1 MISRS
6 DIIESTP
13 QISNEIAQGVIQN
26 SKILPMMTRLANMT
40 KSKES
45 FPVLSMLPD
54 AYWVSG
60 DTGLKGTTKMAWA
73 NKYLYAEEIAVVVP
87 IPEAVLADSD
97 YDIIGQAKPRI
108 IEAFQKKID
117 EAIILGKDKPAR
129 FREGLI
135 PSIINAGKAVSPGS
149 GASALNL
156 YTQISTAMG
165 KVEQS
170 GYDVNGLIGG
180 VALKQA
186 FREGLLDT
194 TGQPLAST
202 SEVMTLNKGYVN
214 NGAWDNTKATFIVGD
229 FTQAVYSIRQDVEFK
244 LFSEGVVTNSSGE
257 VIYNLMQQD
266 MVALRCTMRL
276 GWELP
281 NPINAE
287 DPSEET
293 RFPFALVEP
302 ASAPTT
308 VNVTFTVKDNAS
320 NPAVIAG
327 AKVEFGGQVKKTN
340 SSGVAVFK
348 SLGNSTN
355 YYEVTKAGYKTTYGK
370 ESVASSAKSINVTL
384 PADE

>member
-1 MISRS
+1 MSAILRS

-13 QISNEIAQGVIQN
+13 QISNEIAQGVVQN
-26 SKILPMMTRLANMT
+26 SKILPLMTRLANMT

-60 DTGLKGTTKMAWA
+60 DTGLKGTSKLAWE

-117 EAIILGKDKPAR
+117 EAIVLGKNKPAR

-135 PSIINAGKAVSPGS
+135 PSIINYGHAVAPSTN
-149 GASALNL
+149 NL

-165 KVEQS
+165 KVEQD
-170 GYDVNGLIGG
+170 GYDVNGLVGG

-194 TGQPLAST
+194 TGQPLSAG
-202 SEVMTLNKGYVN
+202 SEVMSLNKGYVN
-214 NGAWDNTKATFIVGD
+214 NGAWDNTLAKFIVGD
-229 FTQAVYSIRQDVEFK
+229 FSQAVYSIRQDVEFK
-244 LFSEGVVTNSSGE
+244 LFSEGVVTDNSGNI
-257 VIYNLMQQD
+257 IYNLMQQD

-287 DPSEET
+287 NPDETT

-302 ASAPTT
+302 ADAPTT
-308 VNVTFTVKDNAS
+308 YNVTFTVTDTSSAPVQN
-320 NPAVIAG
+320 
-327 AKVEFGGQVKKTN
+327 AKVTFGGQVKKTN

-348 SLGNSTN
+348 SLGNTTELYKVEKSGVATQ
-355 YYEVTKAGYKTTYGK
+355 YGEAEVATSAV
-370 ESVASSAKSINVTL
+370 SVDIT
-384 PADE
+384 DFQ

>member
-13 QISNEIAQGVIQN
+13 AISNEIAQGVIQN

-60 DTGLKGTTKMAWA
+60 DAGLKGTTKMAWA

-117 EAIILGKDKPAR
+117 EAIINGKDKPAR

-135 PSIINAGKAVSPGS
+135 PSIINVGHSIAP
-149 GASALNL
+149 ASNNL
-156 YTQISTAMG
+156 YKQISQAMG
-165 KVEQS
+165 KVEQD
-170 GYDVNGLIGG
+170 GFDVNALIGG

-194 TGQPLAST
+194 TGQPLSPT
-202 SEVMTLNKGYVN
+202 SEVMALNKGYVN
-214 NGAWDNTKATFIVGD
+214 NGAWDNAKAKFIVGD

-257 VIYNLMQQD
+257 IIYNLMQQD

-287 DPSEET
+287 NPDETT

-302 ASAPTT
+302 TTAPTT
-308 VNVTFTVKDNAS
+308 YTVTFTVKDNAS
-320 NPAVIAG
+320 TPAVIEG
-327 AKVEFGGQVKKTN
+327 AKVTFGGQVKLTD
-340 SSGVAVFK
+340 STGVATFE
-348 SLGNSTN
+348 SLGKSTN
-355 YYEVTKAGYKTTYGK
+355 FYDVVADGYKSANGK
-370 ESVASSAKSINVTL
+370 VTVNTSAKSVNVTL
-384 PADE
+384 PAEE